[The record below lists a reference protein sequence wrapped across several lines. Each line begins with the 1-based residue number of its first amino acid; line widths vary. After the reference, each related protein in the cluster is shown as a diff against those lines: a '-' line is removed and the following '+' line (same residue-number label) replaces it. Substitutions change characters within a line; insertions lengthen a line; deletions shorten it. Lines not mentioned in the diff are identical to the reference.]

1 MGIMPVA
8 GIPLPWMSYGGSA
21 IVVEFIAVGLVLSI
35 RMRRFT

>member
-1 MGIMPVA
+1 
-8 GIPLPWMSYGGSA
+8 MSYGGSA